1 MLPLLCFGQRADDE
15 ALRDARLA
23 GQAALHSL
31 AVQQQHAQG
40 RITLQ
45 QFQRE
50 TAKDSATVE
59 QLRRP
64 YAGTKA
70 EKVFDGELS
79 RITSSAAPAV
89 PAKTTAPQTTASAG
103 WFTGDWAW
111 NIWGIILLIAL
122 AVGLSL
128 ANKSKPELSKNF
140 GSATYAPQQL
150 TMPTPYYAMQGVFFG
165 KSSHPDLPL
174 CESPDNPGAPICS
187 MPQNHSLIVARTRTG
202 KLTRI
207 CVPTLLRYVGSVMV
221 IDPKGENAAITA
233 RTRAGFTTVHIIN
246 PWREL
251 EGTFKGLGI
260 TPATYNPLD
269 VLDRNDDRT
278 VATAQAMANA
288 ICPVTPGKE
297 TFWEG
302 SAASVMTAVLL
313 WLTDQPGE
321 TKTLARAREIVTL
334 TRKKLKEEFLVK
346 MAVSSAFDGAIRENA
361 APFVDMADDT
371 YSGVM
376 SNLAESTKFLSDPLV
391 KKATAASTFSMGD
404 LVREPTSLYLVIPPD
419 KIDTQRTWLRL
430 MIAAAM
436 HTFKRVPVEDRP
448 AHRCMFLIDEFPA
461 LGRLPDL
468 PRDIATMSGYGVD
481 FTLIIQ
487 GLDQLK
493 DHYGDAQ
500 GTILS
505 NCAYK
510 WFCNVNDLD
519 SARYLSE
526 TLGKATVQTIG
537 HSTSESHKAG
547 DQGGSAG
554 ESMQYGETGRALLMP
569 DEVLNLGR
577 ETAILLNPEGPP
589 HYLRPVDYW
598 NLPSAFASLKS
609 AYPHLYWDPP
619 LSPDPNPYYKKR

>member
-1 MLPLLCFGQRADDE
+1 M
-15 ALRDARLA
+15 
-23 GQAALHSL
+23 
-31 AVQQQHAQG
+31 QQQYAQG
-40 RITLQ
+40 GITQQ

-50 TAKDSATVE
+50 TTQDNAAVE
-59 QLRRP
+59 RLRRP
-64 YAGTKA
+64 YAGTSVQ
-70 EKVFDGELS
+70 KVFDDELS
-79 RITSSAAPAV
+79 RLANAGVQRGSRTP
-89 PAKTTAPQTTASAG
+89 PQYEPPSEP
-103 WFTGDWAW
+103 WIDWASPGTFMFFLAAGVVVVW
-111 NIWGIILLIAL
+111 VYIRNI
-122 AVGLSL
+122 
-128 ANKSKPELSKNF
+128 KPDPKPALSKNF
-140 GSATYAPQQL
+140 GSASYAPQQFDV
-150 TMPTPYYAMQGVFFG
+150 PSPYYAMQGVFFG
-165 KSSHPDLPL
+165 KSSKPEPQGSTEGEEPAD
-174 CESPDNPGAPICS
+174 PGAPICS
-187 MPQNHSLIVARTRTG
+187 TPEHHSLIVARTRTG
-202 KLTRI
+202 KGTRVI
-207 CVPTLLRYVGSVMV
+207 IPTLLRYVGSVLA

-251 EGTFKGLGI
+251 EGTFKGLGF

-269 VLDRNDDRT
+269 VLDRNDDGA

-288 ICPVTPGKE
+288 ICPVPPGAKDS
-297 TFWEG
+297 FWQG

-321 TKTLARAREIVTL
+321 TKTLARAREIITL
-334 TRKKLKEEFLVK
+334 TRKKLREEYLVK
-346 MAVSSAFDGAIRENA
+346 MAASSAFDGAIRENA
-361 APFVDMADDT
+361 APFIDMAEDT

-376 SNLAESTKFLSDPLV
+376 SSLVEATKFLSDPLV
-391 KKATAASTFSMGD
+391 KKATASSTFSMAD
-404 LVREPTSLYLVIPPD
+404 LIKEPTSVYLVIPPD

-430 MIAAAM
+430 VIAAAM
-436 HTFKRVPVEDRP
+436 HTYKRAPLETRP

-481 FTLIIQ
+481 FTLVIQ

-526 TLGKATVQTIG
+526 TLGKATVRTTGQSFSHNANNQGGNTG
-537 HSTSESHKAG
+537 HSM
-547 DQGGSAG
+547 QIG
-554 ESMQYGETGRALLMP
+554 EVGRPLLMP

-577 ETAILLNPEGPP
+577 DTAILLHPNSQP

-598 NLPSAFASLKS
+598 KLAGDFASLKA

-619 LSPDPNPYYKKR
+619 LSPDPNPYYKHALTKS

>member
-1 MLPLLCFGQRADDE
+1 VSREQ

-31 AVQQQHAQG
+31 AVQQQYAQG
-40 RITLQ
+40 GLSRE
-45 QFQRE
+45 QFERQ
-50 TAKDSATVE
+50 TAQDSATVE
-59 QLRRP
+59 GLRRP
-64 YAGTKA
+64 YVGTSA
-70 EKVFDGELS
+70 ETVFDAELS
-79 RITSSAAPAV
+79 RIANAALPGRQAAP
-89 PAKTTAPQTTASAG
+89 PQAAASSV
-103 WFTGDWAW
+103 WDWT
-111 NIWGIILLIAL
+111 NISIVIFIAL
-122 AVGLSL
+122 ILVLLYNYKAP
-128 ANKSKPELSKNF
+128 ATALSKNF
-140 GSATYAPQQL
+140 GSASYAPQE
-150 TMPTPYYAMQGVFFG
+150 TGIPTPYYAMQGVFFG
-165 KSSHPDLPL
+165 KSSHPEVPSGEL
-174 CESPDNPGAPICS
+174 SANPGAPICS
-187 MPQNHSLIVARTRTG
+187 TPEHHTLIVARTRTG
-202 KLTRI
+202 KGTRVI
-207 CVPTLLRYVGSVMV
+207 IPTLLRYVGSVMT

-251 EGTFKGLGI
+251 EGTFKGLGV

-269 VLDRNDDRT
+269 VLDRNDDGA

-288 ICPVTPGKE
+288 ICPVPPGAKDS
-297 TFWEG
+297 FWQG
-302 SAASVMTAVLL
+302 SASSVMTAVLL

-321 TKTLARAREIVTL
+321 TKTLARAREIITL
-334 TRKKLKEEFLVK
+334 TRKKLKEDYLIK
-346 MAVSSAFDGAIRENA
+346 MAASGAFDGAIRENA
-361 APFVDMADDT
+361 APFIDMAEDT

-376 SNLAESTKFLSDPLV
+376 TSLAEATKFLSDPLV
-391 KKATAASTFSMGD
+391 KKATATSTFSMAD
-404 LVREPTSLYLVIPPD
+404 LIREPTSVYLVIPPD

-430 MIAAAM
+430 VIAAAM
-436 HTFKRVPVEDRP
+436 HTYKRAPLENRP

-487 GLDQLK
+487 GIDQLK

-519 SARYLSE
+519 SARYLSD

-537 HSTSESHKAG
+537 HSLSENTGKEGTAMTH
-547 DQGGSAG
+547 
-554 ESMQYGETGRALLMP
+554 GETTNFGEVGRPLLMP

-577 ETAILLNPEGPP
+577 DTAILLHPNSHP

-598 NLPSAFASLKS
+598 NLATGFTHLKS
-609 AYPHLYWDPP
+609 SYPHLYWDPP
-619 LSPDPNPYYKKR
+619 LAPDPNPYYKHSLAKS